1 MPALGPLFEA
11 RFGIPPS
18 EPGAAEQEVSKG
30 GVVGGM
36 LQRGVLRSFDTSR
49 PVEPALL
56 EMLLACAQS
65 APSKSDLNQYSIIVV
80 RDQAKK
86 DYVASLLP
94 SMAWIADSAVFFLFC
109 ADCRRGKLVT
119 EHHELEHDSDSA
131 SLPPRHDCEA
141 VSFSYTTCSL
151 ICPHFCVHTVCV

>member
-56 EMLLACAQS
+56 EMLLACAHMRKEARS
-65 APSKSDLNQYSIIVV
+65 PLNSSE
-80 RDQAKK
+80 RKPK
-86 DYVASLLP
+86 
-94 SMAWIADSAVFFLFC
+94 
-109 ADCRRGKLVT
+109 
-119 EHHELEHDSDSA
+119 
-131 SLPPRHDCEA
+131 
-141 VSFSYTTCSL
+141 
-151 ICPHFCVHTVCV
+151 